1 MDGYG
6 ESDGSDDGF
15 KDSPSDSGKEVDGC
29 SDTADTDGFNEG
41 GRDGSGVIEVDGCS
55 GWDTGVD
62 GYNDGNCD
70 VDGFADSL
78 NDGDMEVEDV
88 TGEG

>member
-15 KDSPSDSGKEVDGC
+15 KDSPSDSDGSDDGFKDSPSESGKEVDGC

-41 GRDGSGVIEVDGCS
+41 GRDGSGVIEVPRNRAQECA
-55 GWDTGVD
+55 T
-62 GYNDGNCD
+62 NK
-70 VDGFADSL
+70 F
-78 NDGDMEVEDV
+78 V
-88 TGEG
+88 THF